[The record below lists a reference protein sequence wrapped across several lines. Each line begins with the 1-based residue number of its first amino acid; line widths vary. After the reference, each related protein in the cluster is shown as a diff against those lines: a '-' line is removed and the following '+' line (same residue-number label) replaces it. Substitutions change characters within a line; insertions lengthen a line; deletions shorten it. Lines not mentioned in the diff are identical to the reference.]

1 MKGKY
6 RKDFHLHEFCLG
18 PQCTKFAPILAPNR
32 VMLIFVPA
40 MYNLIKK
47 FLFRYPPESIH
58 HTVMRGIK
66 TLYSLPLGKNIL
78 NAFCGV
84 KTQGME
90 REVFGL
96 KFSNPVGLAAGFDKD
111 AKYIDELTCLGFGFV
126 EIGTVT
132 PLAQPGNEQPRLFRL
147 PEDKALIN
155 RMGFNNEG
163 AVAAAKRLQ
172 RKKSNIIV
180 GGNIGKNK
188 LTPNEEAVSDYE
200 KCFHALFDGV
210 DYFVVNVSSPNPH
223 NLRALQ
229 EKEPLK
235 QLLHH
240 LQVLNSQKVKP
251 KPILLKIAPDLTT
264 EQLDDI
270 IEIVK
275 ETKLA
280 GIVATNTTIS
290 RAGLKTPAAEV
301 NDIGAGGL
309 SGLPVKK
316 KATEV
321 IRYIHTHSQ
330 GSIPIIAVGGIF
342 TAEDAQEKLDAGAAL
357 VQVYTG
363 FIYEGPAI
371 VKKICAGLRQ

>member
-1 MKGKY
+1 MIKS
-6 RKDFHLHEFCLG
+6 F
-18 PQCTKFAPILAPNR
+18 PI
-32 VMLIFVPA
+32 FDPA

-47 FLFRYPPESIH
+47 LLFRFPPENIH
-58 HTVMRGIK
+58 HSVMRGIK
-66 TLYSLPLGKNIL
+66 TIYALPLGKNIL
-78 NAFCGV
+78 KAFCGV
-84 KTQGME
+84 KTPGLE
-90 REVFGL
+90 RELFGL
-96 KFSNPVGLAAGFDKD
+96 RFSNPVGLAAGFDKD
-111 AKYIDELTCLGFGFV
+111 ARYIDELSCLGFGFV

-132 PLAQPGNEQPRLFRL
+132 PLAQPGNDQPRLFRL

-163 AVAAAKRLQ
+163 AIAAAKRLQ
-172 RKKSNIIV
+172 HKKSNIIV

-188 LTPNEEAVSDYE
+188 NTPNEEAVSDYE
-200 KCFHALFDGV
+200 KCFHALYEV
-210 DYFVVNVSSPNPH
+210 ADYFVVNVSSPNTP

-240 LQVLNSQKVKP
+240 LQLLNTQKLKP

-270 IEIVK
+270 IEIVQ

-290 RAGLKTPAAEV
+290 REDLNTPAAEV
-301 NDIGAGGL
+301 ASIGAGGL
-309 SGLPVKK
+309 SGLPVKQK
-316 KATEV
+316 STEV
-321 IRYIHTHSQ
+321 IRYIHQHSK
-330 GSIPIIAVGGIF
+330 GSIPIIAAGGIF
-342 TAEDAQEKLDAGAAL
+342 TAADAQEKLDAGASL

-363 FIYEGPAI
+363 FIYEGPTI
-371 VKKICAGLRQ
+371 VKKICAGLRK